1 MPVPGAL
8 LGGRYRLVA
17 PLGSGGMATV
27 HKARDERLERDV
39 AVKILL
45 PNHAGD
51 PVLAR
56 RFEREARSLAA
67 AAHPGVVA
75 VYDVDPG
82 DPGAGVEPYFVMELC
97 RGGSLAD
104 RLASGRRMS
113 PDELVPILVSIAD
126 GLSGLHARGVIHRD
140 VKPSNILLGP
150 TRAKLADFGLAR
162 SDDPSELSDLTAPG
176 TAVGTMPYLAP
187 EVLAGGS
194 AGPAADIY
202 ALAVA
207 AFAGLTGMMPR
218 AGSSIADLVAAA
230 DVAPPLVSAVA
241 PDLGTAFDASVA
253 AALDPNPARRPD
265 AVTLGAELTSALGRW
280 SRSRAD
286 RGAGVRPTV
295 GVDATTVATPVP
307 PTRPIAGAEDRA
319 SESRRRR
326 DSRSRSALLAALAGV
341 ALAIAV
347 FALAARAPTGD
358 LLGSSAGSGESSPVP
373 SASATPSPAPSPSPS
388 PSPPPPTPT
397 PAATPSVADRALAAL
412 DDVDAAIE
420 AARGDGGLK
429 GKEANELERRVREI
443 RSAVTRGDLGEAED
457 RARSLANAVDKVSDE
472 IDEDE
477 ARRLQN
483 AADAVVDILRDR

>member
-1 MPVPGAL
+1 
-8 LGGRYRLVA
+8 
-17 PLGSGGMATV
+17 
-27 HKARDERLERDV
+27 
-39 AVKILL
+39 
-45 PNHAGD
+45 
-51 PVLAR
+51 
-56 RFEREARSLAA
+56 
-67 AAHPGVVA
+67 
-75 VYDVDPG
+75 
-82 DPGAGVEPYFVMELC
+82 
-97 RGGSLAD
+97 
-104 RLASGRRMS
+104 
-113 PDELVPILVSIAD
+113 
-126 GLSGLHARGVIHRD
+126 
-140 VKPSNILLGP
+140 
-150 TRAKLADFGLAR
+150 
-162 SDDPSELSDLTAPG
+162 
-176 TAVGTMPYLAP
+176 
-187 EVLAGGS
+187 
-194 AGPAADIY
+194 
-202 ALAVA
+202 
-207 AFAGLTGMMPR
+207 
-218 AGSSIADLVAAA
+218 
-230 DVAPPLVSAVA
+230 VSAVA
-241 PDLGTAFDASVA
+241 PDLGTAFDAPVA

-265 AVTLGAELTSALGRW
+265 AVTLGADLTSALGRW

-443 RSAVTRGDLGEAED
+443 WSAVTRGDLGEAED

-477 ARRLQN
+477 ARRLEN